1 MRYEASLIQRQR
13 RTAAEIA
20 RIEEAMYQILE
31 EVHPRTGRNVF
42 YVLSGMGLVQKTENE
57 YNNTVIRLLTR
68 LRKPRRLPF
77 RWLADATRWIRK
89 PHTYTGVSHALQT
102 FADAYRRDVWADQDV
117 HVEMWTE
124 KDAIASI
131 MYDET
136 SAGDVPLLAGRG
148 YASHRFLYTT
158 AEYMREIGKPAY
170 IYYFG
175 DYDPRGI
182 DISRFVEECLREYA
196 EDIDITFE
204 RGALTREQI
213 DRWHLPTRPTKR
225 EKSGFGRHFD
235 ADSVDIDT
243 MDPRDLR
250 ALVKACMT
258 SHIGSRELET
268 LSVAEREEQQF
279 LRWLAVASPR
289 LREEARQTHGI
300 SGDEPMGTQD
310 ELIETL
316 RVTMNAYLSGHTAMS
331 WDDIIGALDLLRDAT
346 QGAREKA
353 EDAS

>member
-1 MRYEASLIQRQR
+1 MLYEASLIKRKR

-42 YVLSGMGLVQKTENE
+42 YMLSGMGLVQKTENE

-68 LRKPRRLPF
+68 LRKQRRLPF

-117 HVEMWTE
+117 HVEIWTE

-136 SAGDVPLLAGRG
+136 SAWDVPLLAGRG
-148 YASHRFLYTT
+148 YASHSFLYTT

-175 DYDPRGI
+175 DYDPRGL
-182 DISRFVEECLREYA
+182 DISRFVEEHIREYA
-196 EDIDITFE
+196 EGINIMFE
-204 RGALTREQI
+204 RVALTREQI
-213 DRWHLPTRPTKR
+213 DRWNLPTRPTKR
-225 EKSGFGRHFD
+225 EKSGFGKSFD
-235 ADSVDIDT
+235 RDSVDIDT

-250 ALVKACMT
+250 ALVRACIEQ
-258 SHIGSRELET
+258 HVGPHDLESLRT
-268 LSVAEREEQQF
+268 AEQEERNF
-279 LRWLAVASPR
+279 LRWLAGESPAWRDERRLSYAPPGHTLTGTPEELTER
-289 LREEARQTHGI
+289 LR
-300 SGDEPMGTQD
+300 
-310 ELIETL
+310 LTL
-316 RVTMNAYLSGHTAMS
+316 NGYLASHDMS
-331 WDDIIGALDLLRDAT
+331 WDDIVGAASVLHMAVKASQGDAER
-346 QGAREKA
+346 Q
-353 EDAS
+353 S